1 MLRATS
7 SRLEGTDARERGH
20 TASFLMMLG
29 GSATRLS
36 EFGLDITASLLA
48 VSTLYYFGT
57 IPPNPCSTSV
67 SYTADVRTI
76 STGLVPASNTLVTV
90 ERGMSTPT
98 ASPERPCICDTAR
111 DTSCA
116 AAEDGPVPASSSV
129 LM

>member
-48 VSTLYYFGT
+48 VSTLYSFGT

-76 STGLVPASNTLVTV
+76 SIGLVPASNTLVT
-90 ERGMSTPT
+90 EACGMPALVTSAET
-98 ASPERPCICDTAR
+98 ACICATVR
-111 DTSCA
+111 GTSCA
-116 AAEDGPVPASSSV
+116 TTED
-129 LM
+129 